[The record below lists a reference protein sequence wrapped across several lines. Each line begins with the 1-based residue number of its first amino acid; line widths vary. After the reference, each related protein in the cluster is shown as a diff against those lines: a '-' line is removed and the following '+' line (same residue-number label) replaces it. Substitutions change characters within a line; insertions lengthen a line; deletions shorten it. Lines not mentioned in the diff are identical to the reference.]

1 MTAPKVPESHIDP
14 HFRSPR
20 EYCTHPRIVVTTA
33 NTCAIE
39 RDVRVCA
46 HCGREVS

>member
-1 MTAPKVPESHIDP
+1 MTAPVLLESHIDP

-20 EYCTHPRIVVTTA
+20 EYCKHPRTIVVWGRA
-33 NTCAIE
+33 CGVE
-39 RDVRVCA
+39 RKVTLCV